1 MQNRQPDPANG
12 RVAGFPHIRPGCT
25 SRGRL
30 FTIAL
35 MKTELRDLLDLL
47 DLEQI
52 EVNMFRGVS
61 PKEGWQRV
69 YGGQVL
75 GQALVAASR
84 TVEDETRTA
93 HSLHGYFLRPG
104 DTTIPIL
111 YQVDRIRDGR
121 SFTTRRVVAIQR
133 GRAIFNM
140 SASFQVAESGLEHQ
154 TPMPTVS
161 PPEDCP
167 NQQELR
173 ERYAD
178 DLPKERLN
186 QAPRSEPIEMRFV
199 EPINDY
205 APDPMPPYQHTWIR
219 TVDTMPDDVRL
230 NQCLLAYASD
240 MTLIDTSYR
249 PHAIGWG
256 NSNFQVAS
264 LDHAMWFHRPFKAD
278 EWLLYAQDSPF
289 SGGARGFSRGT
300 IYDTDGH
307 LIASVA
313 QEGLIRL
320 HA

>member
-1 MQNRQPDPANG
+1 LKQ
-12 RVAGFPHIRPGCT
+12 
-25 SRGRL
+25 
-30 FTIAL
+30 
-35 MKTELRDLLDLL
+35 ELKDLLDLL

-52 EVNMFRGVS
+52 EVNMFRGNS
-61 PKEGWQRV
+61 PSEGWQRV

-84 TVEDETRTA
+84 TVEDATRTA

-111 YQVDRIRDGR
+111 YQVDRIRDGK

-140 SASFQVAESGLEHQ
+140 SASFQVGETGLEHQ
-154 TPMPTVS
+154 FPMPEIR
-161 PPEDCP
+161 PPEECMT
-167 NQQELR
+167 QQEMRRQFAADMPEGYVAR
-173 ERYAD
+173 ER
-178 DLPKERLN
+178 P
-186 QAPRSEPIEMRFV
+186 QPIEMRFA
-199 EPINDY
+199 EAMNEFRPE
-205 APDPMPPYQHTWIR
+205 PMPPFQHTWIR
-219 TVDTMPDDVRL
+219 TIDRMPDDVRL
-230 NQCLLAYASD
+230 NQCMLAYACD

-249 PHAIGWG
+249 PHAINWEDQD
-256 NSNFQVAS
+256 FQVAS
-264 LDHAMWFHRPFKAD
+264 LDHAMWFHRPFRAD

-300 IYDTDGH
+300 IYTSSGE

-320 HA
+320 HR